1 MRNRRYVQRKGPLI
15 IYNEDL
21 GIRQAFRNLPGVELL
36 NVDRLNLLNLCP
48 GGHLGRY
55 IYLYDFEGKITTE
68 INKSLLFDIKKVA
81 CQHEK
86 VQL

>member
-15 IYNEDL
+15 IYNEDH

-55 IYLYDFEGKITTE
+55 
-68 INKSLLFDIKKVA
+68 NLLTFF
-81 CQHEK
+81 
-86 VQL
+86 

>member
-15 IYNEDL
+15 IYNEDH

-36 NVDRLNLLNLCP
+36 NVDRMNLLNLCP

-55 IYLYDFEGKITTE
+55 VRQYPGFFPNTFGAHFRSI
-68 INKSLLFDIKKVA
+68 
-81 CQHEK
+81 
-86 VQL
+86 